1 MLPRLANGS
10 TTEREPHPDFDT
22 HCAPVGMRI
31 DRTAFPNPIHPTNV
45 ESLSVDLGDP
55 CCYQSAGTRGHS
67 DMGRNNEPSC
77 RARGGRPDALVL
89 YTDLL
94 A

>member
-31 DRTAFPNPIHPTNV
+31 DRTAFPNPFT
-45 ESLSVDLGDP
+45 
-55 CCYQSAGTRGHS
+55 
-67 DMGRNNEPSC
+67 
-77 RARGGRPDALVL
+77 
-89 YTDLL
+89 LL
-94 A
+94 MWKA